1 MCMEVQ
7 IGTLD
12 STLHTTH
19 PHGHTLG
26 YIDENDLDIRRIQ
39 GNLLTHPLLGNL
51 LVTTMCTMPSIAIQ
65 LST

>member
-1 MCMEVQ
+1 MEVQ

-19 PHGHTLG
+19 PHGHSLG
-26 YIDENDLDIRRIQ
+26 YIDEKGSDIRRIQ
-39 GNLLTHPLLGNL
+39 GNPLTHPLLGNL
-51 LVTTMCTMPSIAIQ
+51 FGTTMCTMPSITIQ